1 MAWLALADHDGQE
14 FTPTGL
20 GTTGEDATGL
30 ETDELL
36 SKGTLLI
43 ETRLSPDG
51 RPQDLLAFRGQGG
64 WLSALT
70 LKAIPGGGLTL
81 VIAQNGEIT
90 HATILPNS
98 GTRTD
103 VVRVTYAWD
112 APKRWARLAIE
123 RPEGSDVCMASVA
136 NPKPIPVADLQALFL
151 AHNQRYFSEDVVFVA
166 FSDQVE
172 PIGPMPTLTR
182 SVPVETSQGFVRTDH
197 LKRGDLVRTEQTG
210 LVPVLHTVKRTVPAR
225 GSFAP
230 VRLRAPYFG
239 LQQDIIVA
247 PDQRLVIRGSEVEYL
262 FGREAVLVPARHLV
276 NGTVALPQQFSQTI
290 TYTQVILPRH
300 EAMILAGAPAESL
313 YIGRLRRKPDHL
325 QASVLADVNRN
336 DLPEHG
342 QAAFP
347 VLRWFDAITLAEQ
360 RAA

>member
-14 FTPTGL
+14 FTLTGL
-20 GTTGEDATGL
+20 GTADGPKAGIEPDGL
-30 ETDELL
+30 LAR
-36 SKGTLLI
+36 GTLLI

-51 RPQDLLAFRGQGG
+51 RPQDLFAFRGRDG
-64 WLSALT
+64 WLTALT

-90 HATILPNS
+90 HATILQNS
-98 GTRTD
+98 AVRTD

-123 RPEGSDVCMASVA
+123 RPEGIDVHMASVA
-136 NPKPIPVADLQALFL
+136 NPKPLPLADLHDLFL
-151 AHNQRYFSEDVVFVA
+151 AHHQRYISDDVVFIA
-166 FSDQVE
+166 LSDQIE
-172 PIGPMPTLTR
+172 PIGPMPTLSR
-182 SVPVETSQGFVRTDH
+182 SAPVETDEGYVRAGN

-230 VRLRAPYFG
+230 IRLRAPYFG

-290 TYTQVILPRH
+290 TYTQVILPKH
-300 EAMILAGAPAESL
+300 EAMMLAGASAESL
-313 YIGRLRRKPDHL
+313 YIGRLRRKPDEL
-325 QASVLADVNRN
+325 KASVLANVNRN